1 MITGAFSAAYLTP
14 TTPFTVAL
22 TGFRNPRTTVA
33 TSTFEIYT
41 YDATTY
47 AISALTSGITLTM
60 TTQATLT
67 SMTVAKASNVNGET
81 NVYTFT
87 VTSPI
92 PHYDTDK
99 LTFTFP
105 DDVVGP
111 ASTTCTEITNVLT
124 VVCTIP
130 GANKL

>member
-1 MITGAFSAAYLTP
+1 
-14 TTPFTVAL
+14 
-22 TGFRNPRTTVA
+22 
-33 TSTFEIYT
+33 
-41 YDATTY
+41 
-47 AISALTSGITLTM
+47 M

-67 SMTVAKASNVNGET
+67 SMAVTKASNVNGET

-87 VTSPI
+87 VTSPL

-111 ASTTCTEITNVLT
+111 TSTTCTASTSVLT
-124 VVCTIP
+124 VTCTIP
-130 GANKL
+130 AVN